1 MYKTAETIASNTEN
15 KQHSI
20 KMVDELLKN
29 NGYNNRVL
37 EQIKTRSKNKIP
49 KKRKNTG
56 KSSTLKMP
64 YLSDQ
69 CTAKIKCA
77 AEKYKL
83 PVRVITTP
91 GLKLKNILTASKPLD
106 KPQCPNK
113 NCVTCKA
120 LKTTS
125 NGKCSDSNV
134 IYHMNCEKKKCQ
146 PINIGHYDGETYRPT
161 HCRFTEHYR
170 AAKNPSAKSYLN
182 NPWAKHYK
190 QHHPGCKE
198 PEIGLKII
206 ARATTTNERKIKEA
220 RVILKNN
227 SDLNDK
233 NEQTDLRRFLV

>member
-1 MYKTAETIASNTEN
+1 
-15 KQHSI
+15 
-20 KMVDELLKN
+20 MVDELLKN

-37 EQIKTRSKNKIP
+37 EQIKTRNKNKIP
-49 KKRKNTG
+49 KKKKNTG

-69 CTAKIKCA
+69 CTAKIKRA

-91 GLKLKNILTASKPLD
+91 GLKLKNILTASK
-106 KPQCPNK
+106 
-113 NCVTCKA
+113 A

-125 NGKCSDSNV
+125 NGKCTDSNV